1 EELVRAYDDPLG
13 ITAAF
18 NKNVL
23 VRMNRELGADFD
35 LAGWLHRAV
44 WNAAESRVEM
54 YLVSRSE
61 QLVTIPGAGV
71 RARFFE
77 GETLF
82 TEASY
87 KYVPE
92 LLVAA
97 VGAAGF
103 SLTASWGDTAAQYA
117 LLLFEAR

>member
-1 EELVRAYDDPLG
+1 
-13 ITAAF
+13 
-18 NKNVL
+18 
-23 VRMNRELGADFD
+23 MNRELGADFD
-35 LAGWLHRAV
+35 LSGWDHRV
-44 WNAAESRVEM
+44 LWNAGESRIEM
-54 YLVSRSE
+54 HLVSRAE

-71 RARFFE
+71 RARFFA

-87 KYVPE
+87 KYEPD

-103 SLTASWGDTAAQYA
+103 SLGV
-117 LLLFEAR
+117 